1 MKRKTINIESLRE
14 MEEKG
19 YIEIYYPGNL
29 EHYQDRLGD
38 LLRWSKNYQDLVQK
52 YRKISIERILDFIDC
67 EYICDVMISV
77 DEETRSIT
85 WIYLYAKDKQS
96 ILAYDLTQS
105 KGKYVYVLTNE
116 EHPEICKIGKAV
128 NPMDRIGQINGAGT
142 VSEWVLRFALP
153 VTNDYKVENLVHR
166 HFEDRRKG
174 SVQGSTR
181 EFFEVSLDQAVDAV
195 LYYGKDY
202 FNGEPIYY

>member
-1 MKRKTINIESLRE
+1 MKRKLINIQDIRE
-14 MEEKG
+14 MEERG
-19 YIEIYYPGNL
+19 YIEVYYPGSLDNIN
-29 EHYQDRLGD
+29 DTIGD
-38 LLRWSKNYQDLVQK
+38 LLRWSKNFQDLTFK
-52 YRKISIERILDFIDC
+52 YRKISVDKILDFIDC
-67 EYICDVMISV
+67 EYLCDVMISK
-77 DEETRSIT
+77 DDETRSIT
-85 WIYLYAKDKQS
+85 WIYLYAKDKQR
-96 ILAYDLTQS
+96 LLDYDLSQS

-116 EHPEICKIGKAV
+116 EYPEICKIGKAV
-128 NPMDRIGQINGAGT
+128 NPQDRIHAINGAGT
-142 VSEWVLRFALP
+142 VSEWDLKFALP

-174 SVQGSTR
+174 SIQGSSR

>member
-1 MKRKTINIESLRE
+1 MKRKTIDIESLRE
-14 MEEKG
+14 MEQKG
-19 YIEIYYPGNL
+19 YIEVYYPGHL
-29 EHYQDRLGD
+29 EYYQDRLED
-38 LLRWSKNYQDLVQK
+38 LLRWSKNYQDLLLK
-52 YRKISIERILDFIDC
+52 YRKISVDKILDFIDC

-96 ILAYDLTQS
+96 MMAYDLTQA
-105 KGKYVYVLTNE
+105 KGKYVYVLTNTE
-116 EHPEICKIGKAV
+116 YPEICKIGKAV
-128 NPMDRIGQINGAGT
+128 NPSDRIHAINGAGT
-142 VSEWVLRFALP
+142 VSEWILRFALP
-153 VTNDYKVENLVHR
+153 VSNDYKVENLVHR

-174 SVQGSTR
+174 TIQGSTR

-195 LYYGKDY
+195 LYYGKDF

>member
-1 MKRKTINIESLRE
+1 MKRKTIDIESLRE

-29 EHYQDRLGD
+29 EYYQDRLGD
-38 LLRWSKNYQDLVQK
+38 LLRWSKNHQDLLLK
-52 YRKISIERILDFIDC
+52 YRKISVDKILDFIDC

-77 DEETRSIT
+77 EEETRSIT

-96 ILAYDLTQS
+96 MMAYDLTQS
-105 KGKYVYVLTNE
+105 KGKYVYVLTNTE
-116 EHPEICKIGKAV
+116 YPEICKIGKAV
-128 NPMDRIGQINGAGT
+128 NPSDRIHAINGAGT
-142 VSEWVLRFALP
+142 VSEWILRFALP
-153 VTNDYKVENLVHR
+153 VSNDYKVENLVHR

-174 SVQGSTR
+174 TVQGSTR

-195 LYYGKDY
+195 LYYGKDF